1 MKKLN
6 TLILLLLVCS
16 AVNAQKYFATTF
28 DKLPQNYQL
37 YPRNE
42 LNEAIIPISG
52 KIEETGWDY
61 FSVQLF
67 RNKTQV
73 GYQKAPI
80 TYANSVGK
88 FSFSSIKIKAEKAE
102 YDVKIFAVKGKDS
115 LSITTRE
122 NIVAGDVYVI
132 SGQSNSTC
140 FFNDTRT
147 NEYCRTFG
155 KTMGT
160 SGISTG
166 SPADTLWTLSN
177 QDAFNQGVGTMGF
190 EFQQT
195 ILNKYGIP
203 TCLINGG
210 FHNSSMSQHAT
221 RNANN
226 PADLTTGYGRML
238 YRLQKAGVD
247 KSVKA
252 FIYRQG
258 ESEAYGEGT
267 DWSGNFD
274 IYYKNLKTDLPSIK
288 QIYLFQI
295 DVIGYTQLPQSP
307 QIRDIQRREVD
318 KYADIQVVASIGTAG
333 FDGLHYTPEGYMQN
347 AQEFS
352 RLVGRDFYGSTD
364 IDNIDAPNLRK
375 AYFSKKDKTEITLVF
390 QSSQDL
396 SFTPQPRNLVMK
408 NQFYLDGIN
417 GVVNTNSASGNKIV
431 LSLNS
436 ASSASLISYLPPF
449 ILNSD
454 PEYPYIGPYI
464 VNKKGLRALTFHQV
478 KIESYESNL
487 PIPTITYSKIPQNL
501 QLFPRNAKNEANVTI
516 AGKVDSPDYTSLTLQ
531 VLRNNATV
539 KYYKSNLTY
548 VANSANFAFSHTIKA
563 ELANYHFKL
572 YAIKGTDSVLVTS
585 RENIVSGDV
594 FVINGQSNAAAWN
607 ISTTFP
613 NYDYRNE
620 FCRTFGQAPTNNPYI
635 TNADTTW
642 ALSNASKPYVGVW
655 GIELQ
660 KMLME
665 KYAIPTCF
673 LNEAVGGSAI
683 TEHTNRDVTNPSNVS
698 NIYGRLLYRA
708 KKAGVLDNIKGFF
721 YWQGEAEALDKPSVW
736 KTEFEKLY
744 NFWKTDYPAVGKF
757 YIFQIN
763 IIGVPII
770 EAGELRD
777 FQRQIKKNYV
787 KTEVIATIGNSGYD
801 GTHYSVE
808 GYKKVASDV
817 LRLVARDFYGS
828 VDTVQ
833 IVSPNVQKIY
843 YSTLAKD
850 EITILFEDTQK
861 MIWTADSTY
870 KQDDG
875 LLRKYFMKD
884 YIYLNNTTDKVVSG
898 RAENNKI
905 VLKTT
910 GFTSGQSL
918 TYLPPYF
925 PMNYPVDLRG
935 IFGGP
940 FLKNQRGMSAF
951 SFYKQ
956 AISDPL
962 SSPTLTAK
970 IKTATSVELT
980 WTEISTATSYVLE
993 IKDLQADKY
1002 TVVKT
1007 LPKGTLTYLSD
1018 NLLGSTNYTFRI
1030 RAIALNV
1037 ESEYSSVQIQT
1048 PKALDIPK
1056 VTGVSTYVDA
1066 IKVSWAAVPDAINYI
1081 VERKNN
1087 TTSAYEQ
1094 LAKVA
1099 ATVLEYQDKSLEANT
1114 LYTYRVKALGTFTE
1128 SPFGEV
1134 QVKTLD
1140 FLQNSNIAVTVVY
1153 NNSLKIDWKS
1163 VPNATYYILER
1174 KVANLDFRNWGTFE
1188 SAVLS
1193 FTDKDLVP
1201 NTVYTYRVK
1210 ALSDKSESPFVTAEN
1225 KTPALLATPE
1235 VTITVN
1241 SFDALKIAWKTIPN
1255 VTQYVLE
1262 RRLNE
1267 ADAFKELVKLDAL
1280 QTEYSDTQ
1288 LKEKTTYFYRIKAL
1302 GDKTESEYVSV
1313 KATTATI
1320 LKTEEEI
1327 LEGIT
1332 LFPNPSHTQ
1341 VTIRFSEPKSGHI
1354 SIVDLRGVEYF
1365 QEEIRKVNDLTIPL
1379 NRFPK
1384 GIYLVNFKTEERSV
1398 NKKIV
1403 VE

>member
-6 TLILLLLVCS
+6 TLILFILVCFS
-16 AVNAQKYFATTF
+16 AKAQRYFATTF

-42 LNEAIIPISG
+42 LNEATIPISG
-52 KIEETGWDY
+52 KIEEAGWDY
-61 FSVQLF
+61 FSVQIF

-80 TYANSVGK
+80 TYTNAVGK

-115 LSITTRE
+115 LSITSRE

-147 NEYCRTFG
+147 NEFCRTFG

-166 SPADTLWTLSN
+166 SPADTLWALSN

-195 ILNKYGIP
+195 ILDKYGIP

-210 FHNSSMSQHAT
+210 FHNSSMLQHAT

-238 YRLQKAGVD
+238 YRLQKAGID

-258 ESEAYGEGT
+258 ESEAYGEGS

-295 DVIGYTQLPQSP
+295 DVIGYTLLPQAP

-318 KYADIQVVASIGTAG
+318 KYPDIQVVASIGTAG
-333 FDGLHYTPEGYMQN
+333 FDGLHYTPEGYQQN
-347 AQEFS
+347 GREFAS
-352 RLVGRDFYGSTD
+352 LIGRDFYGSTD
-364 IDNIDAPNLRK
+364 ADNIDAPNLRK

-390 QSSQDL
+390 QANQEL

-417 GVVNTNSASGNKIV
+417 GVVNTNTASGNKIV

-449 ILNSD
+449 IANSD
-454 PEYPYIGPYI
+454 PEFPYIGPYI
-464 VNKKGLRALTFHQV
+464 VNKRGLRALTFHQV
-478 KIESYESNL
+478 RIESFESNL
-487 PIPTITYSKIPQNL
+487 PIPTITYAKIPQNL

-516 AGKVDSPDYTSLTLQ
+516 AGKVESPDYTSLTLQ
-531 VLRNNATV
+531 VQRNNVTV
-539 KYYKSNLTY
+539 KYYKSSLSYVSN
-548 VANSANFAFSHTIKA
+548 VANFSFSHTIKA
-563 ELANYHFKL
+563 ELANYSFKL
-572 YAIKGTDSVLVTS
+572 YAIKGADSVLVTS
-585 RENIVSGDV
+585 RENVVSGDV

-607 ISTTFP
+607 ISSTFP

-620 FCRTFGQAPTNNPYI
+620 FCRTFGQAQNNNSFI
-635 TNADTTW
+635 TTADTTW
-642 ALSNASKPYVGVW
+642 ALSNVNKPYVGVW

-660 KMLME
+660 KMLVE
-665 KYAIPTCF
+665 KYGIPTCI
-673 LNEAVGGSAI
+673 LNEAVFASTV
-683 TEHTNRDVTNPSNVS
+683 TEHTNRDATNPSSVA

-721 YWQGEAEALDKPSVW
+721 YWQGEAEALDKPNVW

-763 IIGVPII
+763 ILGLPNE
-770 EAGELRD
+770 EAGSLRD
-777 FQRQIKKNYV
+777 FQRQIGKNYA
-787 KTEVIATIGNSGYD
+787 KTQVIATVGNSGYD
-801 GTHYSVE
+801 GTHYTVD
-808 GYKKVASDV
+808 GYKKVANDV
-817 LRLVARDFYGS
+817 FRLVARDFYGS
-828 VDTVQ
+828 TDTVQ
-833 IVSPNVQKIY
+833 ITSPNVQKIY

-850 EITILFEDTQK
+850 EITILFEENQK
-861 MIWTADSTY
+861 VIWTADSTY
-870 KQDDG
+870 RQDDG

-884 YIYLNNTTDKVVSG
+884 YIYLNNATDKVISG

-905 VLKTT
+905 VLKTS

-940 FLKNQRGMSAF
+940 FVKNQRGLSAF

-962 SSPTLTAK
+962 NSPTLTAK

-993 IKDLQADKY
+993 VKDLQSDKY
-1002 TVVKT
+1002 TIVKIF
-1007 LPKGTLTYLSD
+1007 PKGTLTFLSD

-1056 VTGVSTYVDA
+1056 VTGISTYVDA
-1066 IKVSWAAVPDAINYI
+1066 IKVSWSAVTDAINYV
-1081 VERKNN
+1081 VERKNSATN
-1087 TTSAYEQ
+1087 TFEQ
-1094 LAKVA
+1094 IAKVT
-1099 ATVLEYQDKSLEANT
+1099 ATVLEYQDKSLIAST
-1114 LYTYRVKALGTFTE
+1114 LYSYRVKAIGAFTE

-1140 FLQNSNIAVTVVY
+1140 FLQNSDIAVTVIY
-1153 NNSLKIDWKS
+1153 NNSLKIDWKA

-1201 NTVYTYRVK
+1201 NTIYTYRVK

-1225 KTPALLATPE
+1225 KTPALLTTPE
-1235 VTITVN
+1235 VTISTS
-1241 SFDALKIAWKTIPN
+1241 SFDVLKITWKPVAN
-1255 VTQYVLE
+1255 VTQYILE

-1267 ADAFKELVKLDAL
+1267 TDTFKELVKLDATK
-1280 QTEYSDTQ
+1280 TEYSDTQ
-1288 LKEKTTYFYRIKAL
+1288 LKEKTPYFYRFKAL
-1302 GDKTESEYVSV
+1302 GDKTESEYVSI

-1320 LKTEEEI
+1320 LKNEEEI
-1327 LEGIT
+1327 FGGIT
-1332 LFPNPSHTQ
+1332 LFPNPSNTQ
-1341 VTIRFSEPKSGHI
+1341 ITLRFSESQSGQI
-1354 SIVDLRGVEYF
+1354 SLVDLRGVTYF
-1365 QEEIRKVNDLTIPL
+1365 QEEIRKVNELTIPL
-1379 NRFPK
+1379 NTYPK
-1384 GIYLVNFKTEERSV
+1384 GIYLLHFKNENGSFS
-1398 NKKIV
+1398 KKIV

>member
-16 AVNAQKYFATTF
+16 AANAQKYFATTF

-42 LNEAIIPISG
+42 LNEATIPISG

-61 FSVQLF
+61 FSVQIF
-67 RNKTQV
+67 RNKTQI
-73 GYQKAPI
+73 GYQKASI
-80 TYANSVGK
+80 TYTNSVGN
-88 FSFSSIKIKAEKAE
+88 FSFSAIKIKAEKAE
-102 YDVKIFAVKGKDS
+102 YDVKIFVVKGKDS
-115 LSITTRE
+115 SSITTRE
-122 NIVAGDVYVI
+122 NIVAGDVFVI

-155 KTMGT
+155 KTMGI

-166 SPADTLWTLSN
+166 SPADTLWALSN

-195 ILNKYGIP
+195 ILEKYGIP

-210 FHNSSMSQHAT
+210 FHNSSMLQHAT

-238 YRLQKAGVD
+238 YRLQKAGID
-247 KSVKA
+247 KSIKA

-267 DWSGNFD
+267 DWDGYFD

-295 DVIGYTQLPQSP
+295 DVIGYTQLPQAP
-307 QIRDIQRREVD
+307 RIRDIQRQEVD
-318 KYADIQVVASIGTAG
+318 KYSDIQVVASLGTAG
-333 FDGLHYTPEGYMQN
+333 FDGLHYTPEGYQQN
-347 AQEFS
+347 GREFA
-352 RLVGRDFYGSTD
+352 RLIGRDFYASTD

-390 QSSQDL
+390 QASQDL
-396 SFTPQPRNLVMK
+396 SFSAQPRNLVMK

-436 ASSASLISYLPPF
+436 ASSASQISYLPPF
-449 ILNSD
+449 ILNND

-464 VNKKGLRALTFHQV
+464 VNKKGLRALTFHEV
-478 KIESYESNL
+478 KIESFESNL
-487 PIPTITYSKIPQNL
+487 PIPTITYTKIPQNL
-501 QLFPRNAKNEANVTI
+501 QLFPRNAKNEANVLI
-516 AGKVDSPDYTSLTLQ
+516 AGKVESPDYTSLTLQ

-539 KYYKSNLTY
+539 KYYKSSLVY
-548 VANSANFAFSHTIKA
+548 VANTANFSFSHTIKA
-563 ELANYHFKL
+563 ELTNYSFKL
-572 YAIKGTDSVLVTS
+572 FAIKGADSVLVTT
-585 RENIVSGDV
+585 RENVVSGDV

-607 ISTTFP
+607 ISNTFP
-613 NYDYRNE
+613 NNDYRNE
-620 FCRTFGQAPTNNPYI
+620 FCRTFGQVQNNNSFI
-635 TNADTTW
+635 TTADTTW
-642 ALSNASKPYVGVW
+642 ALSNANKPYVGVW

-660 KMLME
+660 KMLVE
-665 KYAIPTCF
+665 KYGIPTCI
-673 LNEAVGGSAI
+673 LNEAVFASTV
-683 TEHTNRDVTNPSNVS
+683 TEHTNRDATNPSNVA

-721 YWQGEAEALDKPSVW
+721 YWQGEAEALDKPNVW

-744 NFWKTDYPAVGKF
+744 NFWKTDFPSVGKF

-763 IIGVPII
+763 ILGIANE
-770 EAGELRD
+770 EAGSLRD
-777 FQRQIKKNYV
+777 FQRQIGKNYP
-787 KTEVIATIGNSGYD
+787 KTQVISTVGNSGYD

-808 GYKKVASDV
+808 GYKKVANDV
-817 LRLVARDFYGS
+817 FRLVARDFYGS
-828 VDTVQ
+828 ADTVQ
-833 IVSPNVQKIY
+833 ITSPNVQKIY

-850 EITILFEDTQK
+850 EITILFEDSQK
-861 MIWTADSTY
+861 MVWTADSTY

-875 LLRKYFMKD
+875 LLRKYLMKD

-905 VLKTT
+905 VLKTS

-940 FLKNQRGMSAF
+940 FVKNQRGLSAF
-951 SFYKQ
+951 SFHKQ
-956 AISDPL
+956 TISDPL
-962 SSPTLTAK
+962 GSPTLTAK
-970 IKTATSVELT
+970 IKTATSIELT
-980 WTEISTATSYVLE
+980 WTQITTATSYVLE

-1002 TVVKT
+1002 TIVKT
-1007 LPKGTLTYLSD
+1007 FPKGTLTFLND

-1066 IKVSWAAVPDAINYI
+1066 IKLTWNAVSDAINYV

-1087 TTSAYEQ
+1087 TTNAYEQ
-1094 LAKVA
+1094 LAKVS
-1099 ATVLEYQDKSLEANT
+1099 ATVLEYQDKSLTANT
-1114 LYTYRVKALGTFTE
+1114 LYTYRVKAIGAFTE

-1140 FLQNSNIAVTVVY
+1140 FLQNSDIAVTVIY
-1153 NNSLKIDWKS
+1153 NNSLKIDWKA

-1174 KVANLDFRNWGTFE
+1174 KVADLDFRNWGTFE

-1201 NTVYTYRVK
+1201 NTVYSYRVK

-1225 KTPALLATPE
+1225 KTPALLSTPE
-1235 VTITVN
+1235 VTISTS
-1241 SFDALKIAWKTIPN
+1241 SFDALKIAWKAVPN
-1255 VTQYVLE
+1255 ASQYVLE

-1267 ADAFKELVKLDAL
+1267 TDTFKELVKLDATK
-1280 QTEYSDTQ
+1280 TEYSDTQ
-1288 LKEKTTYFYRIKAL
+1288 LKEKTTYFYRFKAL
-1302 GDKTESEYVSV
+1302 GDKTESESV
-1313 KATTATI
+1313 TVKSTTATI
-1320 LKTEEEI
+1320 LKNEEEVFG
-1327 LEGIT
+1327 GIM
-1332 LFPNPSHTQ
+1332 LFPNPSNTQ
-1341 VTIRFSEPKSGHI
+1341 VTLRFSESQSGQI
-1354 SIVDLRGVEYF
+1354 SMVDLRGVMYF
-1365 QEEIRKVNDLTIPL
+1365 QEEIIKVNELTIPL
-1379 NRFPK
+1379 ITFPK
-1384 GIYLVNFKTEERSV
+1384 GVYFVNFKNDNGSFS
-1398 NKKIV
+1398 KKIV